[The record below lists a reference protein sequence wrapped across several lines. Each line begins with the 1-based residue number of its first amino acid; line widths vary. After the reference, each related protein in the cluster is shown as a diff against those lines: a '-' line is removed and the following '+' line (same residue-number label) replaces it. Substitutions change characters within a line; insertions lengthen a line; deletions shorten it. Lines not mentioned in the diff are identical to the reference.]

1 MGVAALIVAFAL
13 SNGFRDEMREK
24 ILQGTAHLSV
34 IRADGRAIENYS
46 ELANQIKQVNGVV
59 SASATT
65 YDGALARGSKAS
77 SYAVIRGVE
86 KDAVQSM
93 QQWVREGS
101 FDPVVS
107 IFPGCLPNAVIGVDL
122 ARRIGVSIG
131 DEFEVVS
138 ASDSRSRRLHVAGV
152 FRSGLFEYDSTWIYV
167 SIDTAG
173 KFAGNTHAASVISVQ
188 VRNIDN
194 VKQVS
199 ADVSQALGNT
209 YTLID
214 WQQANQP
221 LFAALALERR
231 MGLFIIGLIIAIAT
245 LNITTML
252 ILVVVERR
260 RDIAILNALGATR
273 TGVMLLFIIEG
284 AVVGAIGA
292 AAGVVIGFIACAIG
306 NHYKLV
312 SLPADVYSISNVPLI
327 ARPSEMFLAALVAF
341 VLSVLATIY
350 PARAAS
356 RMRPVEALRD
366 S

>member
-24 ILQGTAHLSV
+24 ILQGTAHLSLV
-34 IRADGRAIENYS
+34 RADGRPLENYS
-46 ELANQIKQVNGVV
+46 ELASRVKQVNGVV
-59 SASATT
+59 TASATT
-65 YDGALARGSKAS
+65 YDGALVRGTKGS

-86 KDAVQSM
+86 KDAVHSS
-93 QQWVREGS
+93 WLREGTFGPLFETS
-101 FDPVVS
+101 STPDTVV
-107 IFPGCLPNAVIGVDL
+107 GVDL
-122 ARRIGVSIG
+122 AARIGLSPG
-131 DEFEVVS
+131 DVFQLQP
-138 ASDSRSRRLHVAGV
+138 ANDSTPRRLRVAGI
-152 FRSGLFEYDSTWIYV
+152 FQSGLFEYDSTWIYV
-167 SIDTAG
+167 SMETASE
-173 KFAGNTHAASVISVQ
+173 FAGNNHAASVMSVQ
-188 VRNIDN
+188 VNDVDN

-199 ADVSQALGNT
+199 ADVSKALGNS
-209 YTLID
+209 YTIID

-231 MGLFIIGLIIAIAT
+231 MGLFVIGLIIAIAT

-292 AAGVVIGFIACAIG
+292 AVGVTIGFIACVIG

-327 ARPSEMFLAALVAF
+327 ARPSEMLIAALVAF
-341 VLSVLATIY
+341 LLSVLATIY